1 MQWMMRL
8 NGYVIGLL
16 VLTLC
21 FVGIKLL
28 YLSRSVAMRALALRL
43 GFQFREGEP
52 HLLYLPK
59 GHRPLPTSFQVR
71 GNPWNN
77 ITRAW
82 NFIEGEK
89 GGIRVLIFDSTI
101 GSGKG
106 KGIYITFIAVR
117 TDENP
122 FGNKGSDEKIAHS
135 NGWTALYRF
144 RFWQIPW
151 TLSIQSIEAYVDNLR
166 T

>member
-1 MQWMMRL
+1 MDL
-8 NGYVIGLL
+8 NGIALALL

-21 FVGIKLL
+21 LIGVKLL
-28 YLSRSVAMRALALRL
+28 YRYRSVSMRALALRL
-43 GFQFREGEP
+43 GLQFRDGEP
-52 HLLYLPK
+52 HLMYLPK
-59 GHRPLPTSFQVR
+59 GHRPLPTSFQVKAS
-71 GNPWNN
+71 PWNT

-89 GGIRVLIFDSTI
+89 DGIRVLIFDSTL
-101 GSGKG
+101 GSGR
-106 KGIYITFIAVR
+106 GIYGTFIAVR
-117 TDENP
+117 TDKNP
-122 FGNKGSDEKIAHS
+122 FKNKDSEEKIAHS

-151 TLSIQSIEAYVDNLR
+151 TLSVESIEEYVDNLR

>member
-1 MQWMMRL
+1 MRL
-8 NGYVIGLL
+8 NGFVIALL
-16 VLTLC
+16 ILALC
-21 FVGIKLL
+21 FIGIKLL
-28 YLSRSVAMRALALRL
+28 YRFRSVTMRALALRL

-52 HLLYLPK
+52 LLLYLRK
-59 GHRPLPTSFQVR
+59 GHRPLPTSLQVR
-71 GNPWNN
+71 GAPWNT

-89 GGIRVLIFDSTI
+89 AGIRVVIFDSTL

-106 KGIYITFIAVR
+106 KGVYSTFIAVQ

-122 FGNKGSDEKIAHS
+122 FKYREPEEKIAHS
-135 NGWTALYRF
+135 NGWTALYRL

-151 TLSIQSIEAYVDNLR
+151 TLSVQSIEEYVDNLR
-166 T
+166 SL